1 MWCDVFRNEFYCT
14 DIQRSIRNW
23 LFWVKK
29 YSFYVG
35 KKSYLYRQKKMKEK
49 RWIFKEG
56 YDKELVRKL
65 SEEIGVD
72 EIIATLL
79 VERGITTFE
88 EARCFFRPN
97 LDQLHDPYLMK
108 DMDRAIARIN
118 DAVRRR
124 ERILVYGDYDVDGTS
139 AVALVY
145 SYLQSFHRNID
156 FYIPD
161 RDSEGYGISIKGID
175 YAKETGVKLIIAL
188 DCGIKAMEQVAYA
201 KGLGI
206 DFIIGD
212 HHLPD
217 GENIP
222 DAVAVLDPKRV
233 DCPYPYKELSGC
245 GIGFK
250 IVEAHQE
257 QRVGVRL
264 CDNPEH
270 LDEVR
275 REKRE
280 RLMLHLLKYLDLVAV
295 SIASDI
301 VPIMGENRVLAAYG
315 LKVINT
321 HPRPGLEAI
330 LTYGHIE
337 RRTADDIRNHP
348 EDKSYFRKELN
359 ITDLVFL
366 VGPRINAAGRI
377 RSAFD
382 SVRLLL
388 SDDPVQA
395 GLLAEEINNY
405 NTERK
410 DLDSAAT
417 EEAKRRI
424 ESSPQMMAKKS
435 IVLFDETWHKGVV
448 GIVASRLVEAY
459 YKPTI
464 IFTRSTDD
472 LITGSARSIKE
483 FDVHT
488 ALEKCADLLEHFG
501 GHKCA
506 AGVSLR
512 PENFEAFKLR
522 FEQVVE
528 EGLDTKYMSPE
539 IEIDAELDFGKH
551 ITPKFLRI
559 LKQFSPFGPEN
570 NVPVFASHDLVDTG
584 FPRIVGSNHL
594 KFSAI
599 SLTSRSRSFP
609 AIGFQLGENY
619 ARVKAGE
626 PFTICYTLEE
636 NYWNGKTD
644 IQLNVKDIRFDD
656 DEN

>member
-1 MWCDVFRNEFYCT
+1 
-14 DIQRSIRNW
+14 
-23 LFWVKK
+23 
-29 YSFYVG
+29 
-35 KKSYLYRQKKMKEK
+35 MKEK
-49 RWIFKEG
+49 RWILRED
-56 YDKELVRKL
+56 YDKEVVKKL
-65 SEEIGVD
+65 AEALGVD

-79 VERGITTFE
+79 VERGVTTYE
-88 EARCFFRPN
+88 EARCFFRPS
-97 LDQLHDPYLMK
+97 LDQLHDPFLMK

-118 DAVRRR
+118 EAVRRH
-124 ERILVYGDYDVDGTS
+124 ERILIYGDYDVDGTS

-145 SYLQSFHRNID
+145 SYLSTFHRNID

-161 RDSEGYGISIKGID
+161 RDSEGYGVSFKGID
-175 YAKETGVKLIIAL
+175 YARDTGVKLIIAL
-188 DCGIKAMEQVAYA
+188 DCGIKALEQVAYA
-201 KGLGI
+201 ASFGI

-217 GENIP
+217 GDNIP
-222 DAVAVLDPKRV
+222 AAVAVLDPKRD

-264 CDNPEH
+264 CDAPDG
-270 LDEVR
+270 LDEIR
-275 REKRE
+275 REKRDALQL
-280 RLMLHLLKYLDLVAV
+280 RLLKYLDLVAV

-301 VPIMGENRVLAAYG
+301 VPIMGENRVLASYG

-321 HPRPGLEAI
+321 HPRPGIEAI
-330 LTYGHIE
+330 LRYGHVD
-337 RRTADDIRNHP
+337 RRPATQPGTVDQPAQP
-348 EDKSYFRKELN
+348 PQQTGYFEKELN

-388 SDDPVQA
+388 SDNAAQA
-395 GLLAEEINNY
+395 EMLAKEIDEFNKQ
-405 NTERK
+405 RK

-424 ESSPQMMAKKS
+424 ECDAVMRRRKS
-435 IVLFDETWHKGVV
+435 IVLFDENWHKGVV

-459 YKPTI
+459 YKPTV

-472 LITGSARSIKE
+472 LYTGSARSIKE
-483 FDVHT
+483 FDVHA
-488 ALEKCADLLEHFG
+488 ALEQCSDLLEHFG
-501 GHKCA
+501 GHRCA
-506 AGVSLR
+506 AGVSVK
-512 PENFEAFKLR
+512 PENLEAFKLR
-522 FEQVVE
+522 FEEVVNSTMPPE
-528 EGLDTKYMSPE
+528 VMTPE
-539 IEIDAELDFGKH
+539 IEIDAEIDFGKH

-559 LKQFSPFGPEN
+559 LKQFGPFGPEN
-570 NVPVFASHDLVDTG
+570 NMPVFMSHSLVDTG
-584 FPRIVGSNHL
+584 YPRIVGTNHL
-594 KFSAI
+594 KFNVI
-599 SLTSRSRSFP
+599 SLLSRSRSFP
-609 AIGFQLGENY
+609 AIGFQLGKHFP
-619 ARVKAGE
+619 RVKKGE

-644 IQLNVKDIRFDD
+644 IQINVKDMRFDED
-656 DEN
+656 

>member
-1 MWCDVFRNEFYCT
+1 M
-14 DIQRSIRNW
+14 
-23 LFWVKK
+23 KK
-29 YSFYVG
+29 
-35 KKSYLYRQKKMKEK
+35 K
-49 RWIFKEG
+49 RWIIRED
-56 YDKELVRKL
+56 YDVETVNKLAEEL
-65 SEEIGVD
+65 GVD

-79 VERGITTFE
+79 VERGITNFE
-88 EARCFFRPN
+88 EARRFFRPS
-97 LDQLHDPYLMK
+97 LEHLHDPFLMK
-108 DMDRAIARIN
+108 DMESAIARIN
-118 DAVRRR
+118 EAVRRH
-124 ERILVYGDYDVDGTS
+124 ERIMVYGDYDVDGTS

-161 RDSEGYGISIKGID
+161 RDSEGYGISFQGVD

-188 DCGIKAMEQVAYA
+188 DCGIKAHEQVEY
-201 KGLGI
+201 GRQFGI

-212 HHLPD
+212 HHLP
-217 GENIP
+217 GEPIP
-222 DAVAVLDPKRV
+222 QAVAVLDPKRA
-233 DCPYPYKELSGC
+233 DCPYPFKELSGC

-257 QRVGVRL
+257 QRMGVRL
-264 CDNPEH
+264 CDPSDQ
-270 LDEVR
+270 LDERR
-275 REKRE
+275 RELRDTLQL
-280 RLMLHLLKYLDLVAV
+280 RLLKYLDLVAV

-301 VPIMGENRVLAAYG
+301 VPIMGENRVLAFYG

-321 HPRPGLEAI
+321 HPRPGIEAI

-337 RRTADDIRNHP
+337 RRSEDEMRQHP

-359 ITDLVFL
+359 IADLVFL

-388 SDDPVQA
+388 SEDNEQA
-395 GLLAEEINNY
+395 GLLAEEINQY

-424 ESSPQMMAKKS
+424 EADPVMRDRKS
-435 IVLFDETWHKGVV
+435 IVLFDEAWHKGVV

-488 ALEKCADLLEHFG
+488 ALEQCSDLLEHFG

-506 AGVSLR
+506 AGVSVR
-512 PENFEAFKLR
+512 PENLEAFKRR
-522 FEQVVE
+522 FEEVVE
-528 EGLDTKYMSPE
+528 ATLPVEDMVPE
-539 IEIDAELDFGKH
+539 IEIDAEIDFGRH

-559 LKQFSPFGPEN
+559 LKQFSPFGPDN
-570 NVPVFASHDLVDTG
+570 NVPVFLSRHLVDTG
-584 FPRIVGSNHL
+584 YPRVVGSNHL
-594 KFSAI
+594 RFSAI
-599 SLTSRSRSFP
+599 SLVSRSRSFP
-609 AIGFQLGENY
+609 AIAFQLGQHFP
-619 ARVKAGE
+619 RMKKGE
-626 PFTICYTLEE
+626 EFSICYTLEE
-636 NYWNGKTD
+636 NYWNGKTE
-644 IQLNVKDIRFDD
+644 IQLNVKDIDFDD
-656 DEN
+656 DQGY

>member
-1 MWCDVFRNEFYCT
+1 MN
-14 DIQRSIRNW
+14 N
-23 LFWVKK
+23 
-29 YSFYVG
+29 
-35 KKSYLYRQKKMKEK
+35 K

-56 YDKELVRKL
+56 YDKEIVRKL
-65 SEEIGVD
+65 QEEIGVD

-88 EARCFFRPN
+88 EARCFFRPS
-97 LDQLHDPYLMK
+97 LDQLHDPFRMK

-145 SYLQSFHRNID
+145 SYLQSFHKNID

-161 RDSEGYGISIKGID
+161 RDAEGYGISFQGID
-175 YAKETGVKLIIAL
+175 YAHETGVKLIIAL
-188 DCGIKAMEQVAYA
+188 DCGIKAMEQVDYA
-201 KGLGI
+201 KKFGI

-217 GENIP
+217 GINIP
-222 DAVAVLDPKRV
+222 QAAAVLDPKRA
-233 DCPYPYKELSGC
+233 DCKYPYKELSGC

-257 QRVGVRL
+257 HRMGVRL
-264 CDNPEH
+264 CDRPDQ
-270 LDEVR
+270 LDEAR

-280 RLMLHLLKYLDLVAV
+280 RLKLSLLKYLDLVAV

-301 VPIMGENRVLAAYG
+301 VPIMGENRVLAFYG

-321 HPRPGLEAI
+321 HPRPGIEAI
-330 LTYGHIE
+330 LTYGHIA
-337 RRTADDIRNHP
+337 RRTEEEAQSHP
-348 EDKSYFRKELN
+348 EVQSYFCKELN

-388 SDDPVQA
+388 SDNPATA

-424 ESSPQMMAKKS
+424 EQDPALMAKKS
-435 IVLFDETWHKGVV
+435 IVLFDESWHKGVV

-483 FDVHT
+483 FDIHT
-488 ALEKCADLLEHFG
+488 ALEQCADLLEHFG

-506 AGVSLR
+506 AGVSVK
-512 PENFEAFKLR
+512 PENFEAFKVR

-528 EGLDTKYMSPE
+528 ESLQSESMVPE
-539 IEIDAELDFGKH
+539 VEIDAEIEFGRH
-551 ITPKFLRI
+551 VTPKFLRI

-570 NVPVFASHDLVDTG
+570 NVPVFVSHDLVDTG
-584 FPRIVGSNHL
+584 YARVVGAKHL
-594 KFSAI
+594 KFNAI
-599 SLTSRSRSFP
+599 SLVSRSKSYP
-609 AIGFQLGENY
+609 AIAFGLAGCCPRMKKGESF
-619 ARVKAGE
+619 AA
-626 PFTICYTLEE
+626 CYTLEE
-636 NYWNGKTD
+636 NYWAGKTE
-644 IQLNVKDIRFDD
+644 IQLNVKDIMF
-656 DEN
+656 EE

>member
-1 MWCDVFRNEFYCT
+1 
-14 DIQRSIRNW
+14 
-23 LFWVKK
+23 
-29 YSFYVG
+29 
-35 KKSYLYRQKKMKEK
+35 MKEK
-49 RWIFKEG
+49 RWILRED
-56 YDKELVRKL
+56 YDKEVVKKL
-65 SEEIGVD
+65 AEALGVD

-79 VERGITTFE
+79 VERGVTTFE
-88 EARCFFRPN
+88 EARCFFRPS
-97 LDQLHDPYLMK
+97 LDQLHDPFLMK

-118 DAVRRR
+118 EAVRRR
-124 ERILVYGDYDVDGTS
+124 ERILIYGDYDVDGTS

-145 SYLQSFHRNID
+145 SYLSTFHRNID

-161 RDSEGYGISIKGID
+161 RDSEGYGISFQGID
-175 YAKETGVKLIIAL
+175 YAHETGVKLVIAL

-201 KGLGI
+201 TSLGI

-222 DAVAVLDPKRV
+222 AAVAVLDPKRG

-264 CDNPEH
+264 CDPPDS
-270 LDEVR
+270 LDDIR
-275 REKRE
+275 REKRDA
-280 RLMLHLLKYLDLVAV
+280 LQLNLLKYLDLVAV

-301 VPIMGENRVLAAYG
+301 VPIMGENRVLATYG

-321 HPRPGLEAI
+321 HPRPGIEAI

-337 RRTADDIRNHP
+337 RRTEEEMRNHP
-348 EDKSYFRKELN
+348 EDTSYFRKELN
-359 ITDLVFL
+359 TTDLVFL

-388 SDDPVQA
+388 SDNPAQA
-395 GLLAEEINNY
+395 GMLAEEINQY
-405 NTERK
+405 NTQRK

-424 ESSPQMMAKKS
+424 ESDPVMKARHS
-435 IVLFDETWHKGVV
+435 IVLFDESWHKGVV

-488 ALEKCADLLEHFG
+488 ALEQCADLLEHFG

-506 AGVSLR
+506 AGVSVK
-512 PENFEAFKLR
+512 PENFEAFKVR
-522 FEQVVE
+522 FEEVVTQT
-528 EGLDTKYMSPE
+528 LQDKTWSPE
-539 IEIDAELDFGKH
+539 IEIDAEVDFGKH

-570 NVPVFASHDLVDTG
+570 NVPVFMSRSLVDTG
-584 FPRIVGSNHL
+584 YSRIVGTNHL
-594 KFSAI
+594 KLNVI
-599 SLTSRSRSFP
+599 SLLSRSKTFP
-609 AIGFQLGENY
+609 AIGFQLGHCY
-619 ARVKAGE
+619 PRVKKGD

-644 IQLNVKDIRFDD
+644 IQINVKDLRFDE
-656 DEN
+656 DEV

>member
-1 MWCDVFRNEFYCT
+1 
-14 DIQRSIRNW
+14 
-23 LFWVKK
+23 
-29 YSFYVG
+29 
-35 KKSYLYRQKKMKEK
+35 MKEK
-49 RWIFKEG
+49 RWILRKD
-56 YDKELVRKL
+56 YDIEVVDNLAEAL
-65 SEEIGVD
+65 GVD
-72 EIIATLL
+72 KIIATLL
-79 VERGITTFE
+79 VERGVTTFE
-88 EARCFFRPN
+88 EARRFFRPS
-97 LDQLHDPYLMK
+97 LDQIHDPFLMK

-118 DAVRRR
+118 EAVRRR

-145 SYLQSFHRNID
+145 SYLQSFHHNID

-161 RDSEGYGISIKGID
+161 RDSEGYGISFQGID
-175 YAKETGVKLIIAL
+175 YARETGVKLVIAL
-188 DCGIKAMEQVAYA
+188 DCGIKAMEQVEYA
-201 KGLGI
+201 AKFGI

-217 GENIP
+217 GDNIP
-222 DAVAVLDPKRV
+222 KAVAVLDPKRV

-257 QRVGVRL
+257 QRMGVRL
-264 CDNPEH
+264 CDSVER
-270 LDEVR
+270 LDEGMQQR
-275 REKRE
+275 RENLK
-280 RLMLHLLKYLDLVAV
+280 LKLLKYLDLVAV

-321 HPRPGLEAI
+321 HPRPGIEAI
-330 LTYGHIE
+330 LTYGHIA
-337 RRTADDIRNHP
+337 RRSEAEMAGNPD
-348 EDKSYFRKELN
+348 DKSYFCKELG

-388 SDDPVQA
+388 SEDPNQA
-395 GLLAEEINNY
+395 GMLADEINNY

-424 ESSPQMMAKKS
+424 ESNPDLKSHKS
-435 IVLFDETWHKGVV
+435 IVLFDENWHKGVV

-472 LITGSARSIKE
+472 MFTGSARSIKE

-488 ALEKCADLLEHFG
+488 ALEQCSDLLEHFG

-506 AGVSLR
+506 AGVSVK
-512 PENFEAFKLR
+512 PENFEAFKER

-528 EGLDTKYMSPE
+528 QTLDVDSLMPE
-539 IEIDAELDFGKH
+539 IEIDAEIDFGQH

-570 NVPVFASHDLVDTG
+570 NVPVFLSHDLVDTG
-584 FPRIVGSNHL
+584 YPRVVGANHL

-599 SLTSRSRSFP
+599 SLTSRSKPFP
-609 AIGFQLGENY
+609 AIGFQLGQHFSRMKKGDSF
-619 ARVKAGE
+619 ALC
-626 PFTICYTLEE
+626 FTLEE
-636 NYWNGKTD
+636 NYWNGRTE
-644 IQLNVKDIRFDD
+644 IQLNAKDLRF
-656 DEN
+656 EE

>member
-1 MWCDVFRNEFYCT
+1 M
-14 DIQRSIRNW
+14 
-23 LFWVKK
+23 
-29 YSFYVG
+29 
-35 KKSYLYRQKKMKEK
+35 KSK
-49 RWIFKEG
+49 RWILKEG

-79 VERGITTFE
+79 VERGISTFE
-88 EARCFFRPN
+88 EARCFFRPS
-97 LDQLHDPYLMK
+97 LDQLHDPFAMK

-118 DAVRRR
+118 EAVRRR

-145 SYLQSFHRNID
+145 SYLQTFHRNLD

-161 RDSEGYGISIKGID
+161 RDSEGYGISFQGID
-175 YAKETGVKLIIAL
+175 YAKETGVSLIIAL
-188 DCGIKAMEQVAYA
+188 DCGIKAMEQVTYA

-217 GENIP
+217 GMNIP
-222 DAVAVLDPKRV
+222 EAVAVLDPKRV

-257 QRVGVRL
+257 QRLGVRL
-264 CDNPEH
+264 CDPAEQ

-280 RLMLHLLKYLDLVAV
+280 RLKLTLLKYLDLVAV

-301 VPIMGENRVLAAYG
+301 VPIMGENRVLASYG

-321 HPRPGLEAI
+321 HPRPGIEAI

-337 RRTADDIRNHP
+337 RRTEEEMRSHP

-359 ITDLVFL
+359 ISDLVFL

-388 SDDPVQA
+388 SDNSTQA
-395 GLLAEEINNY
+395 GMLAEEINRY

-424 ESSPQMMAKKS
+424 ESNPDLKGKKS
-435 IVLFDETWHKGVV
+435 IVLFDPDWHKGVV

-464 IFTRSTDD
+464 IFTQSADN

-488 ALEKCADLLEHFG
+488 ALEQCADLLEHFG

-506 AGVSLR
+506 AGVSVR
-512 PENFEAFKLR
+512 PENFEAFKVR

-528 EGLDTKYMSPE
+528 QNLEMDSMVPE
-539 IEIDAELDFGKH
+539 IEIDAELDFGRH

-559 LKQFSPFGPEN
+559 LKQFGPFGPEN
-570 NVPVFASHDLVDTG
+570 NVPVFMSHSLVDTG
-584 FPRIVGSNHL
+584 YPRIVGTNHL
-594 KFSAI
+594 KFNVI
-599 SLTSRSRSFP
+599 SLLSRSRSFP
-609 AIGFQLGENY
+609 AIGFQLGQCFP
-619 ARVKAGE
+619 RVKNGE
-626 PFTICYTLEE
+626 SFTICYTLEE
-636 NYWNGKTD
+636 NYWNGRTD
-644 IQLNVKDIRFDD
+644 IQINVKDLRFDD
-656 DEN
+656 D

>member
-1 MWCDVFRNEFYCT
+1 
-14 DIQRSIRNW
+14 
-23 LFWVKK
+23 
-29 YSFYVG
+29 
-35 KKSYLYRQKKMKEK
+35 MKEK
-49 RWIFKEG
+49 RWILRED
-56 YDKELVRKL
+56 YDKEVVKKL
-65 SEEIGVD
+65 AEALGVD

-79 VERGITTFE
+79 VERGVTTFE
-88 EARCFFRPN
+88 EARCFFRPS
-97 LDQLHDPYLMK
+97 LDQLHDPFLMK

-118 DAVRRR
+118 EAVRRR
-124 ERILVYGDYDVDGTS
+124 ERILIYGDYDVDGTS

-145 SYLQSFHRNID
+145 SYLSTFHRNID

-161 RDSEGYGISIKGID
+161 RDSEGYGISFQGID
-175 YAKETGVKLIIAL
+175 YAHETGVKLVIAL

-201 KGLGI
+201 TSLGI

-222 DAVAVLDPKRV
+222 AAVAVLDPKRV

-264 CDNPEH
+264 CDPPDS
-270 LDEVR
+270 LDDVR
-275 REKRE
+275 REKRDA
-280 RLMLHLLKYLDLVAV
+280 LQLNLLKYLDLVAV

-301 VPIMGENRVLAAYG
+301 VPIMGENRVLATYG

-321 HPRPGLEAI
+321 HPRPGIEAI

-337 RRTADDIRNHP
+337 RRTEEEMRNHP
-348 EDKSYFRKELN
+348 EDTSYFRKELN
-359 ITDLVFL
+359 TTDLVFL
-366 VGPRINAAGRI
+366 VGPRINAAGHI

-388 SDDPVQA
+388 SDNPAQA
-395 GLLAEEINNY
+395 GMLAEEINQY
-405 NTERK
+405 NTQRK

-424 ESSPQMMAKKS
+424 ESDPVMKARHS
-435 IVLFDETWHKGVV
+435 IVLFDESWHKGVV

-488 ALEKCADLLEHFG
+488 ALEQCADLLEHFG

-506 AGVSLR
+506 AGVSVK
-512 PENFEAFKLR
+512 PENFEAFKVR
-522 FEQVVE
+522 FEEVVTQT
-528 EGLDTKYMSPE
+528 LQDKTWSPE
-539 IEIDAELDFGKH
+539 IEIDAEVDFGKH

-570 NVPVFASHDLVDTG
+570 NVPVFMSRSLVDTG
-584 FPRIVGSNHL
+584 YSRIVGTNHL
-594 KFSAI
+594 KLNVI
-599 SLTSRSRSFP
+599 SLLSRSKTFP
-609 AIGFQLGENY
+609 AIGFQLGHCY
-619 ARVKAGE
+619 PRVKKGD

-644 IQLNVKDIRFDD
+644 IQINVKDLRFDE
-656 DEN
+656 DEV